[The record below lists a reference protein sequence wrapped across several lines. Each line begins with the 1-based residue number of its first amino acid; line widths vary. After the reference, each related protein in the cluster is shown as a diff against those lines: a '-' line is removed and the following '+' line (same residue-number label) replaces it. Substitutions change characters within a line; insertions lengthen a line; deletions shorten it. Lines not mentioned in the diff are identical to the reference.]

1 MISLSIFLK
10 IFVPVFIVVIYPGPC
25 VLSYGNIAMNY
36 GYKKGYAGVLG
47 CFTVEFI
54 YWLICIFALNSAKS
68 ALSPFATNLLAIFAG
83 LFLMYMAYDF
93 LRTDTSKLNVP
104 NIKNNSLAIY
114 LKFLLITASNPIAII
129 GYAGIYMAIDN
140 IKEHAVAIL
149 ISSVVASLTAH
160 SIVVLCS
167 GTLGKVLLKSKSNGK
182 IFRIINIL
190 SAICISGYA
199 LIEVLIPTIKSI
211 IKTM

>member
-114 LKFLLITASNPIAII
+114 LKF
-129 GYAGIYMAIDN
+129 
-140 IKEHAVAIL
+140 
-149 ISSVVASLTAH
+149 
-160 SIVVLCS
+160 C
-167 GTLGKVLLKSKSNGK
+167 
-182 IFRIINIL
+182 
-190 SAICISGYA
+190 
-199 LIEVLIPTIKSI
+199 
-211 IKTM
+211 